1 MLKYAHDFKY
11 NIQNVLMMTE
21 VIVIEIITKEAFP
34 FPSFW

>member
-21 VIVIEIITKEAFP
+21 VIVIEIITKKAFP